1 MLRFFPLIMTL
12 FFLNACVSMI
22 KTQAIPVSTNP
33 SGAQVCVDGREKQTT
48 PCTLDLACTQ
58 DHILT
63 LTKKGYQQQDII
75 LKRKYQQEKVLLNA
89 INSGINAGSFF
100 NDAAWG
106 INSGVQSINSQE
118 MTGQAYI
125 LIPSTVSVC
134 LSPVQ
139 GFQQT
144 TTETEIAQAK
154 SNPISPLSQMD
165 VHDEQLLENALETSE
180 TGKTTNWTNNKSRI
194 TFAVIPENAIQQGNS
209 LVRNFSLASKFQ
221 GRQSYRAYRAYRI
234 GRGEWQVEETV
245 QPEKALEDSAERF
258 SPQQVNPKKMLSALG
273 EVHWPKYEKS
283 ATLGKTSSSSTHY
296 NSDGSIT
303 TRKSSSSV
311 SGSISVSPGAIFKI
325 LDALNGGS
333 N

>member
-1 MLRFFPLIMTL
+1 MLRFFPLIMIL
-12 FFLNACVSMI
+12 FFLNACVSMV

-33 SGAQVCVDGREKQTT
+33 SGAQVCVDGSEKQIT

-63 LTKKGYQQQDII
+63 LTKKGYQQRDVI

-125 LIPSTVSVC
+125 LIPSAVSVC
-134 LSPVQ
+134 LSPIQ

-144 TTETEIAQAK
+144 TTETEAAQAK

-165 VHDEQLLENALETSE
+165 AHDEQLLENALETSKTSE
-180 TGKTTNWTNNKSRI
+180 TTSWTNNQSNI
-194 TFAVIPENAIQQGNS
+194 TFAVIPEDAIQRGNH
-209 LVRNFSLASKFQ
+209 LVRNFSLASKYQ
-221 GRQSYRAYRAYRI
+221 GRQSYKTYCADRI
-234 GRGEWQVEETV
+234 GRGEWQVEDTV
-245 QPEKALEDSAERF
+245 QPGQALEDSAERF
-258 SPQQVNPKKMLSALG
+258 SPQQVNSKKVLRALG

-283 ATLGKTSSSSTHY
+283 TTLGKTSSSSTHY

-303 TRKSSSSV
+303 TKKSSSSV
-311 SGSISVSPGAIFKI
+311 SGNVSVSPGAIFKL
-325 LDALNGGS
+325 LDALN
-333 N
+333 